1 MSDKMKRAKVTWK
14 VLLISVVLAGL
25 AITLL
30 LDWTFDHRGVSKE
43 DFERLELGMS
53 KEDVV
58 SIIGEPLSVD
68 TRDSVYETWSF
79 YVPSIVSEM
88 PYCYFN
94 KKSDKLV
101 GIRWDE
107 VVPQK
112 IARDSTS

>member
-1 MSDKMKRAKVTWK
+1 MKRAKLTWK
-14 VLLISVVLAGL
+14 VLLISVVLAAL
-25 AITLL
+25 AVALL
-30 LDWTFDHRGVSKE
+30 LHYWILDHRGVSKE
-43 DFERLELGMS
+43 DFEKLELGMS

-79 YVPSIVSEM
+79 YVPAIVSEM

-94 KKSDKLV
+94 KKSGKLV

-107 VVPQK
+107 VVPEK
-112 IARDSTS
+112 IARDSAS

>member
-1 MSDKMKRAKVTWK
+1 MKRSKVTWK
-14 VLLISVVLAGL
+14 IVLISVALAAL
-25 AITLL
+25 AVTLL
-30 LDWTFDHRGVSKE
+30 LHWTLNHRGVSKE
-43 DFERLELGMS
+43 DFEKLELGMS

-94 KKSDKLV
+94 KKSGKLV

-107 VVPQK
+107 VVPEK